1 MMRRCRFTG
10 LQLTIEDL
18 TVKTRNLRVAA
29 DELNGNA
36 GPAKVRSHGEI
47 SNRCHHSDGCGDVV
61 EDAVLA
67 RLGGCKSNKG
77 EGRSHHDRAHS
88 PVPIRTANGDGNV
101 SVGIVDGI
109 VCE

>member
-47 SNRCHHSDGCGDVV
+47 SN
-61 EDAVLA
+61 
-67 RLGGCKSNKG
+67 
-77 EGRSHHDRAHS
+77 
-88 PVPIRTANGDGNV
+88 
-101 SVGIVDGI
+101 
-109 VCE
+109 